1 MALQHARHENGKP
14 NNQKNQKKK
23 NTEYIEKLKNET
35 KLQAE

>member
-14 NNQKNQKKK
+14 NNQKNKK

>member
-14 NNQKNQKKK
+14 NNQKNKKK